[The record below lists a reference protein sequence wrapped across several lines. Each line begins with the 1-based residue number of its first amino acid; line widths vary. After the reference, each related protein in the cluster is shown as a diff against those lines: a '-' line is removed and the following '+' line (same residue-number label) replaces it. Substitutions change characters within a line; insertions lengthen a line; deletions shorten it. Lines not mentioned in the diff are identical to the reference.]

1 MLLRYRRIDRAFCLA
16 EKINVKDLFMDLHFA
31 ALECN
36 EKTLAQKAQELAS
49 NLLVSSSLIGKVLQN
64 SDVQSAALMHI
75 YVCLLC
81 TYECEYIIIHLSKD
95 AILEILLIDEV
106 SKMPGHT

>member
-1 MLLRYRRIDRAFCLA
+1 MFQTGCSVPKQGHAKCVRSRWPTSMKWALISMDSDTFELTQVSAFSLR
-16 EKINVKDLFMDLHFA
+16 KDLHFA

-64 SDVQSAALMHI
+64 
-75 YVCLLC
+75 
-81 TYECEYIIIHLSKD
+81 
-95 AILEILLIDEV
+95 
-106 SKMPGHT
+106 